1 MIMVFLRLVV
11 VNKNAVTNF
20 ITCFLYD
27 LRLTY
32 KTLCVIVIERK
43 QRDKEENRRSLYGFN

>member
-1 MIMVFLRLVV
+1 MVFLRLVV